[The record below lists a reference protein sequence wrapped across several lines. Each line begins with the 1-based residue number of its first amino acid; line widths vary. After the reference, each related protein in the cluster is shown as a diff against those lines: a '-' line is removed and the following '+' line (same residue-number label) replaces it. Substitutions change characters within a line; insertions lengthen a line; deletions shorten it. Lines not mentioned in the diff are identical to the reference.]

1 MFPISST
8 YDRPCLA
15 QTGRGALVGYAGKEV
30 YCPKYE
36 LLCGDKDSVK
46 WVDRSGPT
54 TTCEGFNPV
63 DGGQDSQGTP
73 LWVCHVAIEKS
84 IVPGKTSST
93 MNGGTAAYAGK
104 EINDNQW
111 YAILAHA

>member
-46 WVDRSGPT
+46 WVDQDGPMT
-54 TTCEGFNPV
+54 STDGLNLVE
-63 DGGQDSQGTP
+63 GGQDGQGNA
-73 LWVCHVAIEKS
+73 LFVAHVGIEGT
-84 IVPGKTSST
+84 VQPGK
-93 MNGGTAAYAGK
+93 
-104 EINDNQW
+104 
-111 YAILAHA
+111 